1 MDLLVADTPPGS
13 IFSSVV
19 RVLHYEKGILVCEG
33 LSPVQRFSV
42 SAAPVDLKGI
52 YTIYDLHR
60 ASDDQADCH
69 FGQDT
74 VAMLHPPKGHFSHV
88 MGGFSIG
95 SQLIGMSTLVFVEK
109 SQLACDALRAN
120 FSCPVL
126 QGDLSLISTLKK
138 AHSFKSAHHL
148 QITGG
153 FPCQGFSRQGDMHGM
168 DDHRSHSLH
177 SILQGAWFLQADDVL
192 LECVDSV
199 TQFPAAMSLIANFAT
214 EADMSL
220 YQFTF
225 DLKDQWPARRNRY
238 WCHLISKTL
247 PAVSIPR
254 WPKTTE
260 FCRLRDIMALDA
272 CWPDEEEA
280 QLAWD
285 PSELAIYLA
294 VINVYWGLTI
304 RLQQFSTLGA
314 T

>member
-13 IFSSVV
+13 IFSIVV

-88 MGGFSIG
+88 TIMDFCSGMGGFSIG

-126 QGDLSLISTLKK
+126 QGDDKPDFNIEEGPLLQESSPPSNHRWISM
-138 AHSFKSAHHL
+138 
-148 QITGG
+148 
-153 FPCQGFSRQGDMHGM
+153 SRIFQT
-168 DDHRSHSLH
+168 R
-177 SILQGAWFLQADDVL
+177 
-192 LECVDSV
+192 
-199 TQFPAAMSLIANFAT
+199 
-214 EADMSL
+214 
-220 YQFTF
+220 
-225 DLKDQWPARRNRY
+225 
-238 WCHLISKTL
+238 
-247 PAVSIPR
+247 
-254 WPKTTE
+254 
-260 FCRLRDIMALDA
+260 
-272 CWPDEEEA
+272 
-280 QLAWD
+280 
-285 PSELAIYLA
+285 
-294 VINVYWGLTI
+294 
-304 RLQQFSTLGA
+304 
-314 T
+314 